1 MRKIY
6 ITLLIALF
14 SLSAITA
21 QNRISFGITGGL
33 FYGSADLSASGV
45 DLSDVLDLFDV
56 SSEEIEVLDGGGFY
70 LGFLAD
76 LKVFG
81 NLHVQPELLYA
92 NAGGESIIVVPVLA
106 KYYIADSFNL
116 QAGPQLDLVLDIPTL
131 SKELVNELGVSLA
144 LGAGFDINDKFSVQ
158 AKYTV
163 GLNNRINDK
172 ISELTEG
179 TVKPSLK
186 TNVLLAGIVY
196 KL

>member
-1 MRKIY
+1 MKKIY
-6 ITLLIALF
+6 F
-14 SLSAITA
+14 SLFITMIGLSTANA
-21 QNRISFGITGGL
+21 QSRISFGVSGGL
-33 FYGSADLSASGV
+33 FYGSADLTSSGV
-45 DLSDVLDLFDV
+45 DLTPVLELFDV

-76 LKVFG
+76 LKIFG
-81 NLHVQPELLYA
+81 DLHVQPELLYA
-92 NAGGESIIVVPVLA
+92 NAGGESIIIAPILA

-116 QAGPQLDLVLDIPTL
+116 QAGPQFDLVLDIPTL
-131 SKELVNELGVSLA
+131 AKELVNELGVSLA

-158 AKYTV
+158 AKYTI

-172 ISELTEG
+172 ISDLTSG

-186 TNVLLAGIVY
+186 TNVLLAGIIY